1 MDIDKGPSWAKS
13 CAEHGLKHE
22 SLSLSLNKGKKKEN
36 TAVDTHF
43 YFTLYVQFLARD
55 PGVDTSRMGESI
67 PAHNEL
73 MI

>member
-1 MDIDKGPSWAKS
+1 MIRDPHELRAVQNMDSTRVF
-13 CAEHGLKHE
+13 
-22 SLSLSLNKGKKKEN
+22 LSLSLKKGKKKEN

-43 YFTLYVQFLARD
+43 FFTFCVQFLARD

-67 PAHNEL
+67 PAHDEL

>member
-1 MDIDKGPSWAKS
+1 MLIRDPHELRAVQNMDSNT
-13 CAEHGLKHE
+13 

-43 YFTLYVQFLARD
+43 FFTFYGQFLARD
-55 PGVDTSRMGESI
+55 PGVDTSRIGESI
-67 PAHNEL
+67 PAYNEL